1 MARKKSASLKF
12 GEAREELERILE
24 EIEENEVDVD
34 DLADRVKRAA
44 ELIRIC
50 REKLERTKIEVEKV
64 VADLDSEEEE
74 EEAGGEEDEEE
85 TPF

>member
-1 MARKKSASLKF
+1 MAKKKSDSLKF
-12 GEAREELERILE
+12 GEARQELEGILR

-50 REKLERTKIEVEKV
+50 REKLERTKMEVEKV
-64 VADLDSEEEE
+64 VADLDQ
-74 EEAGGEEDEEE
+74 AGEEDDSEPKAEKDA
-85 TPF
+85 PF